1 MEIKDIEDLR
11 NIEFNHQIDIQI
23 RFSDVDAFG
32 HVNNAMQITY
42 FDYGKIQYFDAVKFR
57 FPEEDGSAL
66 IVVNVN
72 VDFMEQIRLK
82 DEIVVKTK
90 ICEIGH
96 KSVKLVQVIEDK
108 NNGHVKSVCRTVMCG
123 YNAVNQESIVIPDK
137 WRKLINTYE
146 QYCPLPDDK

>member
-1 MEIKDIEDLR
+1 MSQSGGMKRVQTDGEI
-11 NIEFNHQIDIQI
+11 
-23 RFSDVDAFG
+23 
-32 HVNNAMQITY
+32 M
-42 FDYGKIQYFDAVKFR
+42 KFKTM
-57 FPEEDGSAL
+57 FP
-66 IVVNVN
+66 
-72 VDFMEQIRLK
+72 DFMEQIRLK

-108 NNGHVKSVCRTVMCG
+108 NNGHIKSVCRTVMCG